1 MSVVV
6 VFATVLLPFLSNM
19 KGSHVRA
26 LHMLWK
32 ITIITNLL
40 LAVWRHGP
48 EEGIFLDI
56 ISIELLNFI
65 PSPVSDTD
73 LLPENRPSLGN
84 GCVLWSR
91 LQDLVRNV
99 PESDSSY
106 MTNKSKKNLH
116 NFVIYLTGNKVFLT
130 AWHLCKVS
138 SIIKSKISLLK
149 NMKPN
154 AASRAEM
161 WS

>member
-1 MSVVV
+1 
-6 VFATVLLPFLSNM
+6 
-19 KGSHVRA
+19 
-26 LHMLWK
+26 MLWK

-73 LLPENRPSLGN
+73 LLLENCPSFGN

-116 NFVIYLTGNKVFLT
+116 NFVIYLTGNQVFLT
-130 AWHLCKVS
+130 AWYLCKCKYQAIKYNNIIQRFLYWRIWSQMQRQELKCCPNPVS
-138 SIIKSKISLLK
+138 VTF
-149 NMKPN
+149 
-154 AASRAEM
+154 
-161 WS
+161 W